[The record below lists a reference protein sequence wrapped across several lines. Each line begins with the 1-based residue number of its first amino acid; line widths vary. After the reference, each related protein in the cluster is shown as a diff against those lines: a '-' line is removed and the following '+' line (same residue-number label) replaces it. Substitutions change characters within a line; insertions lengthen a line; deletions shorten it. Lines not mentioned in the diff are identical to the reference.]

1 MYFTYVGKFLDIS
14 GGGGD
19 STGPVSQGQ
28 SVAVLGRK
36 SVLSLV
42 SDALNVR
49 QTGLVASS

>member
-1 MYFTYVGKFLDIS
+1 MYFTYVGKL
-14 GGGGD
+14 GGGWVRD
-19 STGPVSQGQ
+19 STGAVSQGQ

-49 QTGLVASS
+49 QTCLVASS